1 MSGPWAELLSRLT
14 AVLGKLAELWLAFKA
29 GQWKRQKDAADAAL
43 DVKDEQD
50 KIAAERPRDRDD
62 LVRRL
67 RERGF

>member
-1 MSGPWAELLSRLT
+1 MSAFWEALLSRL
-14 AVLGKLAELWLAFKA
+14 ASAAERMAQLWLAFKA
-29 GQWKRQKDAADAAL
+29 GQWREQKKAAQSEADI
-43 DVKDEQD
+43 KDEQN

>member
-1 MSGPWAELLSRLT
+1 MNAFWEILLSRL
-14 AVLGKLAELWLAFKA
+14 AMVIERAAQAWLAFKA
-29 GQWKRQKDAADAAL
+29 GQWREQKKAAESEAEI
-43 DVKDEQD
+43 KDEQN